1 MKIAFVVNDLATE
14 EAGYSTTHL
23 AMEAVN
29 RGHEV
34 WYINVADFSACADDM
49 VRARAYPAP
58 RRRFRLART
67 FLHAMQQEV
76 PPARLEVD
84 ELDVLLLRNDPST
97 DASKR
102 PWARLAGINFGRLAM
117 RNGVIT
123 LNDPNSLAQAVNKL
137 YTLLF
142 PEEVRPRTLI
152 TRDRMEIVEFQKEQ
166 GGTMVLKPLTGS
178 GGRSVFLVRPQ
189 DTPNINQMID
199 AVSYEGYVIAQEYL
213 PAIKD
218 GDIRLFLLN
227 GKVLQAH
234 GRYAAVHRIRPG
246 DDIRSNMTAGG
257 KAQHAVITD
266 KMLELAEIVRPKLV
280 QDGMFLVGLDIV
292 GDKLVE
298 INVFSPGGLNS
309 AQRLEEV
316 NFCRIVIES
325 LERKVE
331 FVRHHHH
338 HFDNIEIAV
347 Y

>member
-1 MKIAFVVNDLATE
+1 MKIAFVVNELQAEEVGYTTTYLAL
-14 EAGYSTTHL
+14 EA
-23 AMEAVN
+23 AN

-34 WYINVADFSACADDM
+34 WYINVADFSACADDII
-49 VRARAYPAP
+49 RARAYPAP

-67 FLHAMQQEV
+67 FLQTLQKEV
-76 PPARLEVD
+76 RPARLDVD
-84 ELDVLLLRNDPST
+84 ELDVLMLRNDPSI
-97 DASKR
+97 DAVKR

-142 PEEVRPRTLI
+142 PEEIRPRTLI
-152 TRDRMEIVEFQKEQ
+152 TRNRDEIIEFQKEQ

-178 GGRSVFLVRPQ
+178 GGRNVFLVRPE
-189 DTPNINQMID
+189 DAPNLNQMID

-213 PAIKD
+213 PAIKK
-218 GDIRLFLLN
+218 GDTRLFMLN
-227 GKVLQAH
+227 GKVFEAH
-234 GRYAAVHRIRPG
+234 GHYAAVHRVRPG

-257 KAQHAVITD
+257 KAQRAVVTD
-266 KMLELAEIVRPKLV
+266 EMLELAEIVRPKLV

-298 INVFSPGGLNS
+298 INVFSPGGLNA
-309 AQRLEEV
+309 AQRLEDV

-338 HFDNIEIAV
+338 CFDNIEIAV

>member
-1 MKIAFVVNDLATE
+1 MKIAFVVNDLHTE
-14 EAGYSTTHL
+14 EAGYTTTHL
-23 AMEAVN
+23 AMEAAN

-34 WYINVADFSACADDM
+34 WYINVADFSACADDV
-49 VRARAYPAP
+49 VRARAYPVP
-58 RRRFRLART
+58 RRHFRRDHSLLQALRT
-67 FLHAMQQEV
+67 EV
-76 PPARLEVD
+76 RPQRLEVD
-84 ELDVLLLRNDPST
+84 ELDVLILRNDPSV
-97 DASKR
+97 DAVRR

-152 TRDRMEIVEFQKEQ
+152 TRDRQEILEFLEAQ
-166 GGTMVLKPLTGS
+166 GGTMVIKPLTGS
-178 GGRSVFLVRPQ
+178 GGRNVFLVRPE
-189 DTPNINQMID
+189 DAPNLNQMID
-199 AVSYEGYVIAQEYL
+199 AVSYEGFVIAQEYL
-213 PAIKD
+213 PAVQE
-218 GDIRLFLLN
+218 GDTRLFMLN
-227 GKVLQAH
+227 GRVLEHQGH
-234 GRYAAVHRIRPG
+234 YAAVHRVRPG

-257 KAQHAVITD
+257 KARRARVT
-266 KMLELAEIVRPKLV
+266 KRMLELAEIVRPRLV

-309 AQRLEEV
+309 AQRLEGV
-316 NFCRIVIES
+316 NFCRLVIQS

-331 FVRHHHH
+331 FARHHHR
-338 HFDNIEIAV
+338 HFDNVEIAV